1 MIRYTKE
8 QKEFLIANNYM
19 TPSKDLA
26 AMFNNR
32 FGTNITASNIKTFRG
47 NNHLNSGL
55 TGRFEKG
62 HIPDNK
68 GKTWDDYMSKD
79 AQARSRKTTFKKGNK
94 PLNAVDIGEESM
106 RYSGSKPDDLGYVH
120 VKVCDGKGNKNWVP
134 KQRVIY
140 EQHYGPIPKGYK
152 VIFAEYENRKLK
164 NEIDIL
170 ENELVLIK
178 NDKKFMAITLTFVN
192 KINKLNKII
201 NKIFIYNTKI
211 IRSEKSKKI
220 KDYALNNLKIME
232 GENE

>member
-1 MIRYTKE
+1 MDLE
-8 QKEFLIANNYM
+8 QEYY
-19 TPSKDLA
+19 D
-26 AMFNNR
+26 
-32 FGTNITASNIKTFRG
+32 
-47 NNHLNSGL
+47 
-55 TGRFEKG
+55 
-62 HIPDNK
+62 
-68 GKTWDDYMSKD
+68 
-79 AQARSRKTTFKKGNK
+79 
-94 PLNAVDIGEESM
+94 PL
-106 RYSGSKPDDLGYVH
+106 
-120 VKVCDGKGNKNWVP
+120 
-134 KQRVIY
+134 
-140 EQHYGPIPKGYK
+140 
-152 VIFAEYENRKLK
+152 YENRKLK

>member
-1 MIRYTKE
+1 MDLE
-8 QKEFLIANNYM
+8 QEYH
-19 TPSKDLA
+19 DL
-26 AMFNNR
+26 
-32 FGTNITASNIKTFRG
+32 
-47 NNHLNSGL
+47 L
-55 TGRFEKG
+55 
-62 HIPDNK
+62 
-68 GKTWDDYMSKD
+68 
-79 AQARSRKTTFKKGNK
+79 
-94 PLNAVDIGEESM
+94 
-106 RYSGSKPDDLGYVH
+106 
-120 VKVCDGKGNKNWVP
+120 
-134 KQRVIY
+134 
-140 EQHYGPIPKGYK
+140 
-152 VIFAEYENRKLK
+152 YENRKLK

>member
-1 MIRYTKE
+1 MDLE
-8 QKEFLIANNYM
+8 QEYY
-19 TPSKDLA
+19 DL
-26 AMFNNR
+26 
-32 FGTNITASNIKTFRG
+32 
-47 NNHLNSGL
+47 L
-55 TGRFEKG
+55 
-62 HIPDNK
+62 
-68 GKTWDDYMSKD
+68 
-79 AQARSRKTTFKKGNK
+79 
-94 PLNAVDIGEESM
+94 
-106 RYSGSKPDDLGYVH
+106 
-120 VKVCDGKGNKNWVP
+120 
-134 KQRVIY
+134 
-140 EQHYGPIPKGYK
+140 
-152 VIFAEYENRKLK
+152 YENRKLK

>member
-1 MIRYTKE
+1 MDPE
-8 QKEFLIANNYM
+8 QEYY
-19 TPSKDLA
+19 DL
-26 AMFNNR
+26 
-32 FGTNITASNIKTFRG
+32 
-47 NNHLNSGL
+47 L
-55 TGRFEKG
+55 
-62 HIPDNK
+62 
-68 GKTWDDYMSKD
+68 
-79 AQARSRKTTFKKGNK
+79 
-94 PLNAVDIGEESM
+94 
-106 RYSGSKPDDLGYVH
+106 
-120 VKVCDGKGNKNWVP
+120 
-134 KQRVIY
+134 
-140 EQHYGPIPKGYK
+140 
-152 VIFAEYENRKLK
+152 YENRKLK